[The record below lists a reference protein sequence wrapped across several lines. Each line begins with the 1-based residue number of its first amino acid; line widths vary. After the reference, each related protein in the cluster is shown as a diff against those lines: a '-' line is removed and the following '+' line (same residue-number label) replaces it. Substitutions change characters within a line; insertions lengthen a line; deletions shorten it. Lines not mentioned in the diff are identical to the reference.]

1 MSLFGVVCEEG
12 MQAIV
17 SVVNIFVKI
26 DLMRYSVGKRLFL
39 DVDGRRCVRVR
50 GDWRSFVNGLCSEME

>member
-1 MSLFGVVCEEG
+1 

-17 SVVNIFVKI
+17 SVVNSFVKI
-26 DLMRYSVGKRLFL
+26 ELMRYSVGKRLFL

-50 GDWRSFVNGLCSEME
+50 GDWRSFVNGLWSEME